1 MQKRSRRDDV
11 SGHRCILAGHAA
23 KEPLVIQAIYKG
35 VEIEM
40 EMHQQAHEQW
50 KCDYTL
56 IKHPERTMTIH
67 HGTETFPT
75 LETAREHALKD
86 AQDAIDLRLS

>member
-1 MQKRSRRDDV
+1 M
-11 SGHRCILAGHAA
+11 
-23 KEPLVIQAIYKG
+23 IQAIYKDI
-35 VEIEM
+35 EIEM
-40 EMHQQAHEQW
+40 EMHQQSHEHW

-75 LETAREHALKD
+75 LEIAREHALKD
-86 AQDAIDLRLS
+86 AQDAIDQTV

>member
-1 MQKRSRRDDV
+1 V
-11 SGHRCILAGHAA
+11 A

-35 VEIEM
+35 IEIEM

-56 IKHPERTMTIH
+56 IKHPERTMTIQ
-67 HGTETFPT
+67 HGTDAFPT
-75 LETAREHALKD
+75 LEIARAHALKD
-86 AQDAIDLRLS
+86 AQDAIDQAV